1 METLKLIDRMRD
13 IQRLAGTPIIKQYS
27 LMEHCY
33 YVGMLFK
40 HFASKC
46 DVPYGMNEFDL
57 ILKHDLVEVVTGDLI
72 YPVKNHSEETKSA
85 WEIIEDSL
93 AKHHGLD
100 RYSDSSI
107 KENLTKSQYDLFK
120 LCDILDLYVF
130 VRREQQLG
138 NDTQEIKR
146 VIENCVSIVS
156 GVCGRNGNKFNK
168 VLEYFKSI

>member
-13 IQRLAGTPIIKQYS
+13 IQRLAGTPILKQYS

-85 WEIIEDSL
+85 WEVIEESL
-93 AKHHGLD
+93 ARHHGLEK
-100 RYSDSSI
+100 YSDLSI
-107 KENLTKSQYDLFK
+107 KENLNKCQYDLFK

-130 VRREQQLG
+130 VRREQSLG
-138 NDTQEIKR
+138 NNSKEIER
-146 VIENCVSIVS
+146 VVKNCVDIVES
-156 GVCGRNGNKFNK
+156 VCNRNGQKFNK
-168 VLEYFKSI
+168 VLEYFKSL